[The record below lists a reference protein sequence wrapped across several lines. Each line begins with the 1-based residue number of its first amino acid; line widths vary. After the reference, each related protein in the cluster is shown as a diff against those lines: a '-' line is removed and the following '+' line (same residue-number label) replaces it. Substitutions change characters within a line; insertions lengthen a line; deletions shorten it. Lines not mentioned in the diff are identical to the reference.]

1 MFADKLYF
9 KVKVKDDLSRFF
21 QDEGVLTTLRLKTQ
35 RRWDHNSAGRQSFVM
50 KGFETDRVFQ
60 RYPNILEI

>member
-9 KVKVKDDLSRFF
+9 KVKVKGDLSRFF
-21 QDEGVLTTLRLKTQ
+21 RDEEVLTTLHLKTQ
-35 RRWDHNSAGRQSFVM
+35 RGWDHNSAGRKSFVI
-50 KGFETDRVFQ
+50 KGFETDRFFQ